1 MNTFANLSGHV
12 GEYGMLVQMEVCFY
26 VSGAWPLILAE
37 RALVRNV
44 AMAPAAAGHLHPAAT
59 VILFRGKF
67 SSSFF
72 FRSSDSTD
80 S

>member
-12 GEYGMLVQMEVCFY
+12 GEYGMLVQMEVGFY
-26 VSGAWPLILAE
+26 VSGAWPLIVAE
-37 RALVRNV
+37 RTPVRNV
-44 AMAPAAAGHLHPAAT
+44 AMAQVVAGHLHPAAT
-59 VILFRGKF
+59 AFLFLCKF

>member
-12 GEYGMLVQMEVCFY
+12 GEYGMLVQMEVGFY

-44 AMAPAAAGHLHPAAT
+44 AIAPTANFHR
-59 VILFRGKF
+59 FQN
-67 SSSFF
+67 
-72 FRSSDSTD
+72 
-80 S
+80 

>member
-1 MNTFANLSGHV
+1 MNRVANLDGHV

-44 AMAPAAAGHLHPAAT
+44 EHVGGYGIRM
-59 VILFRGKF
+59 R
-67 SSSFF
+67 FF
-72 FRSSDSTD
+72 
-80 S
+80 

>member
-1 MNTFANLSGHV
+1 MNRVANLDGHV

-44 AMAPAAAGHLHPAAT
+44 AMQVNLMFQH
-59 VILFRGKF
+59 F
-67 SSSFF
+67 SSFTCDKF
-72 FRSSDSTD
+72 
-80 S
+80 